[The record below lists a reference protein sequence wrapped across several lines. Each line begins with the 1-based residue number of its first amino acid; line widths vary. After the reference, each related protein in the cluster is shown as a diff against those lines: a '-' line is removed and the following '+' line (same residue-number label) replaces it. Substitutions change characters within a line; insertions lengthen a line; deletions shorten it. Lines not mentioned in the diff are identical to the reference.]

1 MLEPVISLPQPW
13 AMHGVSDI
21 ETLLPSDVLD
31 HAADLLEYWGWRQDG
46 ELDDEGRMCAVG
58 AIRCAAGGVTHYQ
71 TPLGRWVAHALS
83 SVSPGQ
89 RLAVRCYPHLL
100 RVLPSRYQWD
110 GWYASNNLVEQWND
124 AKRRRSSEVITKLR
138 EAAAAARS
146 EGQ

>member
-1 MLEPVISLPQPW
+1 MSEPVISLPQPW
-13 AMHGVSDI
+13 AS
-21 ETLLPSDVLD
+21 LLFT
-31 HAADLLEYWGWRQDG
+31 ER
-46 ELDDEGRMCAVG
+46 
-58 AIRCAAGGVTHYQ
+58 
-71 TPLGRWVAHALS
+71 
-83 SVSPGQ
+83 
-89 RLAVRCYPHLL
+89 YPHLL